1 MEKYLSE
8 LLIKVEKQLKRID
21 IPLSGEIEKT
31 VINDRAK
38 KRLGACKKVIKP
50 DGKTKFI
57 IEISSVI
64 LSCSEK
70 EICGVIAHELI
81 HTCEGCFNHGRM
93 WKEYADRAN
102 REYDY
107 NIRRLAEL
115 EDSDIKSEYAAKN
128 KYTIKC
134 KKCGTVYERVRVCP
148 LVKNPER
155 YRCGKCGFP
164 LG

>member
-102 REYDY
+102 REYD
-107 NIRRLAEL
+107 
-115 EDSDIKSEYAAKN
+115 
-128 KYTIKC
+128 
-134 KKCGTVYERVRVCP
+134 
-148 LVKNPER
+148 
-155 YRCGKCGFP
+155 
-164 LG
+164 